1 MSFLKT
7 TFVQFTIEE
16 RAMKGENSR
25 HAKEKA
31 IRIPART
38 EALLSINSL
47 LKPFEF
53 KTSQLTGPCKQKGI
67 EWVGGRREFN
77 EGVPQ

>member
-1 MSFLKT
+1 M
-7 TFVQFTIEE
+7 QFTIEE

-25 HAKEKA
+25 LAKEEA

-47 LKPFEF
+47 LKPPFEF
-53 KTSQLTGPCKQKGI
+53 KTSQLTGPSKQKGI
-67 EWVGGRREFN
+67 EWVGGRRDFN
-77 EGVPQ
+77 EGVSQ